1 MFRLLCKD
9 TKKYLKSCTKVA
21 QIFDLVLIYFLLFG
35 LYGIEAQNN
44 NIKIKEIEK
53 KRNIIF

>member
-35 LYGIEAQNN
+35 LYSVEAQNN
-44 NIKIKEIEK
+44 NTKFREIEK